1 MARQKGLKDFTPE
14 DLEHELTERFT
25 DRNFRRG
32 RTMTETELLLWR
44 ACGME
49 NPAALRALNSM
60 LARIPLEAPSGTL
73 CPTCG
78 KRVPVKAKD
87 RERELRTLAGHGTLT
102 RNYRACIR

>member
-1 MARQKGLKDFTPE
+1 
-14 DLEHELTERFT
+14 
-25 DRNFRRG
+25 
-32 RTMTETELLLWR
+32 
-44 ACGME
+44 
-49 NPAALRALNSM
+49 M